1 MEEKMIQINLNP
13 FLLEDINRR
22 HEELSHEVAQMRLA
36 DDAFRAR
43 ISGPKK
49 PSRVLA
55 MIGKELVS
63 LGSRLEGS
71 TTSITQPTH
80 PMSQPDHTEGCS

>member
-22 HEELSHEVAQMRLA
+22 HEELSHEVAQMKQA
-36 DDAFRAR
+36 DEASRAR
-43 ISGPKK
+43 LPGPKK

-55 MIGKELVS
+55 MLGKELVS

-80 PMSQPDHTEGCS
+80 RMSQPGHPEGCS